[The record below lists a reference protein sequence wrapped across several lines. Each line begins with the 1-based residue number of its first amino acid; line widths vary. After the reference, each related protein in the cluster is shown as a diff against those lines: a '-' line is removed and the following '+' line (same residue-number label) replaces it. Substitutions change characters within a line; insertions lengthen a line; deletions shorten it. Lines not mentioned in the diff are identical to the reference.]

1 MNTYSYK
8 QDNQAAFGAWFD
20 SIPENLKRDYLAK
33 REDSAFLLSVLAAA
47 DQAPAWIDALV
58 DRLLDTTDWLTGYH
72 FDQELSTERYTIQ
85 IDTAAQYGYFQNNN
99 TGTEGGLGFKDNT
112 LIDYDGVFELPK
124 EVHTALTNAGYNLE
138 DI

>member
-20 SIPENLKRDYLAK
+20 SIPETLKRDYLAQ
-33 REDSAFLLSVLAAA
+33 RDNSTYLLAVLAAA

-58 DRLLDTTDWLTGYH
+58 DRLLDTADWLTEYH
-72 FDQELSTERYTIQ
+72 FNQDLSTERYTVQ

-99 TGTEGGLGFKDNT
+99 SGTEGGLWFQDNT

-124 EVHTALTNAGYNLE
+124 EVHAALTNAGYNLE